1 MGVFD
6 LLSDSKEKVISNIQ
20 ERMYND
26 SEFRVESFN
35 DYLLNFMQD
44 GDAKRIF
51 EEGCKL
57 EKSNIDLAKKCYRIS
72 ANLGYKRAEY
82 KLQILD

>member
-35 DYLLNFMQD
+35 DYLLIFMQD

-57 EKSNIDLAKKCYRIS
+57 EKAI
-72 ANLGYKRAEY
+72 
-82 KLQILD
+82 